1 MNSITIFTPA
11 YNRAYILHE
20 LYQSLVRQTSQ
31 DFEWLIV
38 DDGSSDNTEELV
50 ASWIT
55 AKMISIR
62 YFKQANAGKM
72 AAHNRGV
79 ELCTTP
85 LFVCVDSDDFLAD
98 DAVETILHNKEFIIG
113 NSIAGMIAYKGSNK
127 ETPIGND
134 FPTNL
139 STFTLSGLYSI
150 GFKGDTTLVFKTEVL
165 KKYPFPIIKNEK
177 FITEAYIYDQIDIEY
192 KYYLVPK
199 VLTICEYRSDGLTLN
214 GMKLVF
220 NNPGGWALYC
230 CQKGNFSSKIKKQF
244 KDYAWAISYMLMK
257 HDSSFELHPCHKL
270 VFYLAFPYGAL
281 LYLRR
286 IYKYRGQF

>member
-1 MNSITIFTPA
+1 MKSITIFTPA
-11 YNRAYILHE
+11 YNRAYILPE

-50 ASWIT
+50 ASWINE
-55 AKMISIR
+55 KKIDIR
-62 YFKQANAGKM
+62 YFKQTNAGKM
-72 AAHNRGV
+72 AAHNRGA
-79 ELCTTP
+79 ELCASP
-85 LFVCVDSDDFLAD
+85 LFVCIDSDDFLAD
-98 DAVETILHNKEFIIG
+98 DAVETILHCKEFIIRD
-113 NSIAGMIAYKGSNK
+113 NIAGIIAYKGSNI

-134 FPTNL
+134 FPTKL

-150 GFKGDTTLVFKTEVL
+150 GFKGDTTLVFKTEVI
-165 KKYPFPIIKNEK
+165 KKYPFPIINNEK
-177 FITEAYIYDQIDIEY
+177 FITEAYIYDQIDIDY
-192 KYYLVPK
+192 TYYLVPK

-230 CQKGNFSSKIKKQF
+230 CQKGNFSNKLKTQF
-244 KDYAWAISYMLMK
+244 NKYAWAISYMLMK
-257 HDSSFELHPCHKL
+257 HDADFKLYPCHKL
-270 VFYLAFPYGAL
+270 VYYLAFPYGTL

-286 IYKYRGQF
+286 IFKYRGQF